1 MSKRRSVIL
10 SVVLEGRTQAQTARL
25 YWVSEGWVCKLV
37 ARWRA
42 EGDAAFQ
49 ARSRRPG
56 SSPSKVCDETV
67 EMVVNLRSELSAQG
81 LDAGPLHRLP
91 GTSNSATRSPFRH
104 RRSGAAS
111 SIWVSWSPTP
121 KNARSRPMS
130 GSKPI
135 YPTRCGSQTSP
146 TGASPQ
152 VPTPRS
158 LPGLMTIPATHC
170 QSPCIGA
177 SPDRSLSTPSTKPVL
192 TTGFPR
198 PPSPTTPW
206 STPPA
211 SPAGKEAATPS
222 KPASRP

>member
-1 MSKRRSVIL
+1 MGCLRVGS
-10 SVVLEGRTQAQTARL
+10 A
-25 YWVSEGWVCKLV
+25 KLV

-81 LDAGPLHRLP
+81 LDAGPPHHLP
-91 GTSNSATRSPFRH
+91 GTSNSATRSPCRP
-104 RRSGAAS
+104 RRYGAAS

-121 KNARSRPMS
+121 KKRPKSSYVRFQADLPNEMWQS
-130 GSKPI
+130 DF
-135 YPTRCGSQTSP
+135 THWRLADRHRQ
-146 TGASPQ
+146 
-152 VPTPRS
+152 PRS
-158 LPGLMTIPATHC
+158 SPGLMTIPATHC

-192 TTGFPR
+192 TTTFPR